1 MMTSV
6 TTALTAGLGT
16 VATGAGEMIGSL
28 IPVAVPILG
37 AILLI
42 TIGIRTFKK
51 FK

>member
-1 MMTSV
+1 MTSV
-6 TTALTAGLGT
+6 TTALSTGLGT
-16 VATGAGEMIGSL
+16 VATSAGDMIAAI